1 MKILLVEPN
10 YYTQYPPLGLL
21 KLSTLYK
28 SQGHEVRFVR
38 GLSLVT
44 RFVPDEIKVT
54 SLFTWAWKPVWEGVA
69 FYKALFPKAKV
80 SLGGIYASLT
90 PDHAQQSGAHEV
102 VTALMHEAEDLIPDY
117 SLVPE
122 WSDGARAAS
131 ILFSHRGCIRSC
143 AFCAV
148 PALEGKPFQA
158 RPTTRVKHLIHPNHK
173 RVILW
178 DNNILGE
185 SHWLEVINELKEMN
199 VEVDFNQGLDARL
212 VTEEVAEALK
222 GLKLPTIRLAYD
234 FPAMEKAVKKAVMHL
249 KGTGLTNRRFRHIC
263 CYVLYNY
270 KDTPADLFKRVSDL
284 LAWGV
289 SAYPMRYQ
297 PLNGEYA
304 FEKDSYIAPTW
315 TKEELE
321 MVATARR
328 VIGYGGAF
336 PPYEGLF
343 RKFADANSF
352 HDAFALRPRMD
363 RRENPE
369 IPIQRKT
376 KSVNDG
382 FELREFA
389 WDLIE
394 MGKDHQFQ
402 VPIPDGL
409 IQIVGRKKV
418 TKTSRRRLK
427 SSATPL
433 SAESATP

>member
-1 MKILLVEPN
+1 MKILLVEPR
-10 YYTQYPPLGLL
+10 YYSQYPPLGLL

-28 SQGHEVRFVR
+28 SQGHDIHFVN
-38 GLSLVT
+38 GLKLVT
-44 RFVPDEIKVT
+44 KFVPDQIKVT
-54 SLFTWAWKPVWEGVA
+54 SLFTWAWKPVWEAVA

-90 PDHAQQSGAHEV
+90 PEHAQQSGAHEV
-102 VTALMHEAEDLIPDY
+102 VAGLVHEAEDLMPDY

-122 WSDGARAAS
+122 WAEGERAAS

-158 RPTTRVKHLIHPNHK
+158 RPTTRVKHLVHPDHK

-185 SHWLEVINELKEMN
+185 SAWSDVIAELKELN

-212 VTEEVAEALK
+212 VTENVAEALK

-234 FPAMEKAVKKAVMHL
+234 FPQMEKAVKRAVLLL
-249 KGTGLTNRRFRHIC
+249 KQAGLTNRRFRHIC

-270 KDTPADLFKRVSDL
+270 KDTPADLYKRVSDL

-297 PLNGEYA
+297 PLSGEHA
-304 FEKDSYIAPTW
+304 FEKDSYVAPTW

-321 MVATARR
+321 MVAAARR

-336 PPYEGLF
+336 PPYAGLVQKF
-343 RKFADANSF
+343 LDASGFHEAFQLRERPDTRLCPEMPVVRK
-352 HDAFALRPRMD
+352 
-363 RRENPE
+363 E
-369 IPIQRKT
+369 K
-376 KSVNDG
+376 KSSDG

-394 MGKDHQFQ
+394 MGKDHQFP
-402 VPIPDGL
+402 VPIPDNL
-409 IQIVGRKKV
+409 VQIHGRKKKKCEV
-418 TKTSRRRLK
+418 AR
-427 SSATPL
+427 AN
-433 SAESATP
+433 

>member
-28 SQGHEVRFVR
+28 EQGHEVAFVH
-38 GLSLVT
+38 GLRLVP
-44 RFVPDEIKVT
+44 RFVPDEVKVT
-54 SLFTWAWKPVWEGVA
+54 SLFTWAWKPVWEAVA
-69 FYKALFPKAKV
+69 FYRALFPKAKV

-90 PDHAQQSGAHEV
+90 PDHARQSGAHEV
-102 VTALMHEAEDLIPDY
+102 VTGLVREAEDLIPDY
-117 SLVPE
+117 TLVPE
-122 WSDGARAAS
+122 WAERDRAAS
-131 ILFSHRGCIRSC
+131 VLFSHRGCIRSC
-143 AFCAV
+143 SFCAV

-158 RPTTRVKHLIHPNHK
+158 RPTTRVKHLVHPNHK

-185 SHWLEVINELKEMN
+185 SQWREVFAELKEMD

-212 VTEEVAEALK
+212 LTEEVAESLK
-222 GLKLPTIRLAYD
+222 SLKLPTIRLAYD
-234 FPAMEKAVKKAVMHL
+234 FPAMEIAVKKAVTHL
-249 KGTGLTNRRFRHIC
+249 KDAGLSNRRHRHIC

-270 KDTPADLFKRVSDL
+270 KDTPADLFKRVRDL

-297 PLNGEYA
+297 PLSGEYA

-315 TKEELE
+315 TRDELE
-321 MVATARR
+321 MVAAARR
-328 VIGYGGAF
+328 VIGFGGAF

-343 RKFADANSF
+343 RKFADANTF
-352 HDAFALRPRMD
+352 HEAFELRPRAD

-369 IPIQRKT
+369 LPIVRKPKKAT
-376 KSVNDG
+376 DG

-394 MGKDHQFQ
+394 MGKDHQFP
-402 VPIPDGL
+402 VPIPDTL
-409 IQIVGRKKV
+409 IQIHGRKRKAPEGASWV
-418 TKTSRRRLK
+418 EG
-427 SSATPL
+427 TPL
-433 SAESATP
+433 